1 MTVHFQ
7 AISEKFTP
15 HDTVYSFT
23 SSADLRDNALS
34 RACSLHTASAS
45 IKSSNSSL
53 RQRNLAEITE
63 DVEELS
69 AVPGP
74 TANPVNESNDDSIMG
89 RSSSIRNGE
98 VPTLNALGDISPIL
112 SSRKFRDT
120 MKALPPTPFKSEE
133 FKDISTYTEIPQQYP
148 RDSEASEVSLDSRPS
163 TSTRPPNL
171 DYYFAYDYKPKVKL
185 GPRPSLEASSKPQSG
200 NHYRPT
206 SSLPPGIQMPI
217 RKPVPARLEPQ
228 TLHTPS
234 RYSISS
240 RGSTVIAPPPTPK
253 STSRIPE
260 RPSTSQSNRT
270 ITKSIHADSKTGGM
284 TPEKRRLLK
293 AVQIRQKQLAAQA
306 AATESASASTSLI
319 TTDDARQEPHDQL
332 GRPKTE
338 IYSPTRDA
346 QNEVAE
352 PPQSSPGD
360 RASYDNEIKDPTDFV
375 NPEASPISAH
385 DVSDEASTKPSSLSS
400 EDESDLPQ
408 KQSPATLSDPKPEK
422 LAIDVDVSDKPT
434 DASASSGESTVIAVS
449 PDIETADNESAM
461 KNEQLPQRSS
471 PTSLDGALDLAAE
484 EKPAISTM
492 GSAQSINPSPEHV
505 YLPPVDEEETAALKE
520 RPIPSTMIWDQDE
533 QSAPSRP
540 STGVTRPST
549 GDITG
554 TDNGYVL
561 GKGKSPGSLKRVS
574 SPAHS
579 EDHFLSDDSFL
590 EELGSATVQVAKPI
604 SVSKSPIASVF
615 PRSYTDSGDV
625 NARSVSMPHAY
636 IERNPDVP
644 VPEIP
649 RLLSPRTVS
658 ATHSPNP
665 ILPQATPSLKKLG
678 VSSGISQR
686 IKALE
691 KISNRPASPG
701 TQNASSLSPTSTTAF
716 PAISS
721 RKTSLRS
728 RPSMTDDQQTPN
740 APPVIEKFFVVPEH
754 SKASEANAVS
764 VHSSAK
770 HRPDPICV
778 EATAESSRVEN
789 VTKANE
795 QRSPIHSASSAIF
808 KKPII
813 KRHLTSPSASFNG
826 TADKRR
832 SDSFPAPKR
841 DSIISRLSSSANISR
856 RGSEAEIPR
865 SPSESSLLSG
875 STSLGP
881 EDGRDGDR
889 KESRRSKLLKRMSN
903 LSSVS
908 RKSIISALSPPVKEE
923 PIFER
928 REQSVPVVAP
938 EKTPDVIL
946 GDVNVQ
952 FPDSLV
958 SQVQ

>member
-1 MTVHFQ
+1 
-7 AISEKFTP
+7 
-15 HDTVYSFT
+15 
-23 SSADLRDNALS
+23 
-34 RACSLHTASAS
+34 
-45 IKSSNSSL
+45 
-53 RQRNLAEITE
+53 
-63 DVEELS
+63 
-69 AVPGP
+69 
-74 TANPVNESNDDSIMG
+74 
-89 RSSSIRNGE
+89 
-98 VPTLNALGDISPIL
+98 
-112 SSRKFRDT
+112 

-133 FKDISTYTEIPQQYP
+133 FKNISNHTETPQQHP
-148 RDSEASEVSLDSRPS
+148 RDSEVSEVSIDSRPS

-185 GPRPSLEASSKPQSG
+185 GPRPSLEVSSKPQSS

-206 SSLPPGIQMPI
+206 SSLPPGIQMPT

-240 RGSTVIAPPPTPK
+240 RGSTVIAPPPTPN
-253 STSRIPE
+253 STSRQPE
-260 RPSTSQSNRT
+260 RPSTSQSNKT

-306 AATESASASTSLI
+306 AAAESASASPSLI
-319 TTDDARQEPHDQL
+319 TGNDTRQEPHDQTR
-332 GRPKTE
+332 RPKTE
-338 IYSPTRDA
+338 IYSPTRA
-346 QNEVAE
+346 TQAE
-352 PPQSSPGD
+352 PSQSSSED
-360 RASYDNEIKDPTDFV
+360 SIFYDNNNRDPTDLV

-400 EDESDLPQ
+400 EDESELPQ
-408 KQSPATLSDPKPEK
+408 KQAHAILSDQKPEE
-422 LAIDVDVSDKPT
+422 LVIDVDVSVKPT
-434 DASASSGESTVIAVS
+434 DASASSGESTVIATS
-449 PDIETADNESAM
+449 PGPGISGTEGAVENA
-461 KNEQLPQRSS
+461 QLPQRPS
-471 PTSLDGALDLAAE
+471 PSDVDGALDLAAE
-484 EKPAISTM
+484 GRPAISTM
-492 GSAQSINPSPEHV
+492 VTTQSVNSSPEYV
-505 YLPPVDEEETAALKE
+505 SLPPIDEDETAALQE
-520 RPIPSTMIWDQDE
+520 RPVLSTMIWDQDE

-549 GDITG
+549 GDT
-554 TDNGYVL
+554 TSTNNGYVL
-561 GKGKSPGSLKRVS
+561 GKRKSPGSLKRVS

-590 EELGSATVQVAKPI
+590 EELGSATVQEAKPI

-615 PRSYTDSGDV
+615 PRSYMDNGDV
-625 NARSVSMPHAY
+625 NARSVSMPQAY

-644 VPEIP
+644 VPEVP
-649 RLLSPRTVS
+649 RLLSPRSVS
-658 ATHSPNP
+658 ATHAPNP
-665 ILPQATPSLKKLG
+665 ILPQATPSLKKVG

-691 KISNRPASPG
+691 KLSNRPASPG
-701 TQNASSLSPTSTTAF
+701 TQNASSLSSASTTAF

-728 RPSMTDDQQTPN
+728 RPSTIEDQQTPN
-740 APPVIEKFFVVPEH
+740 APPVVEKFFVVPEY
-754 SKASEANAVS
+754 SETTNADAVS
-764 VHSSAK
+764 VSPSAK
-770 HRPDPICV
+770 HRPDPISV
-778 EATAESSRVEN
+778 GATAESSRAEN
-789 VTKANE
+789 LTKANE
-795 QRSPIHSASSAIF
+795 QRSPTHSTSSGIF

-813 KRHLTSPSASFNG
+813 RRHLTSPPASSYG
-826 TADKRR
+826 STDKRR
-832 SDSFPAPKR
+832 SDSVPTPKR

-881 EDGRDGDR
+881 EDGRDADR

-908 RKSIISALSPPVKEE
+908 RKSIVSALSPPVKEE

-928 REQSVPVVAP
+928 REQSFPVVAP
-938 EKTPDVIL
+938 EKTPNVIL

-958 SQVQ
+958 SQINQPIHYVC